1 MFLPLLA
8 ATALADCK
16 VQVSGIAE
24 AVAIDEENPDQPAM
38 NVDWLVQKC
47 GSGDQEHHE
56 IVMGSD
62 VFTME
67 ENLDE
72 GYILTWFQFKDLDSD
87 FYSSMT
93 CTV

>member
-1 MFLPLLA
+1 MKSLFLSLLS

-16 VQVSGIAE
+16 IQVNGIAE
-24 AVAIDEENPDQPAM
+24 VVPIDEENPEQPAM
-38 NVDWLVQKC
+38 NVEWLVQKC

-67 ENLDE
+67 NNISE
-72 GYILTWFQFKDLDSD
+72 GYVLTWF
-87 FYSSMT
+87 
-93 CTV
+93 